1 MPFGN
6 IGSAPN
12 NNQKQLHYT
21 IGLSDPKTVIVYF
34 NLALLRVCELLW
46 FGIAGTV
53 ALNEL
58 KSVTVHQQCDKQIC

>member
-12 NNQKQLHYT
+12 NYQKQLHHT
-21 IGLSDPKTVIVYF
+21 ISLSDLETAIVYY
-34 NLALLRVCELLW
+34 NLALLRMCELLW

-53 ALNEL
+53 TRSNGAMA
-58 KSVTVHQQCDKQIC
+58 

>member
-12 NNQKQLHYT
+12 NNPKQPHCT
-21 IGLSDPKTVIVYF
+21 IGLSDRKTVIFYY
-34 NLALLRVCELLW
+34 NLAPLQMCELLW

-53 ALNEL
+53 ALT
-58 KSVTVHQQCDKQIC
+58 SVTVM

>member
-12 NNQKQLHYT
+12 NNQKQLHCT

-34 NLALLRVCELLW
+34 NLALFRVCELLW

>member
-12 NNQKQLHYT
+12 NNQKQLHHT
-21 IGLSDPKTVIVYF
+21 IGLSDPTTVVVYY
-34 NLALLRVCELLW
+34 NLALLQMCKLLW

-58 KSVTVHQQCDKQIC
+58 KSVTVY

>member
-12 NNQKQLHYT
+12 NNQKQLHHT
-21 IGLSDPKTVIVYF
+21 IGLSDPKTVIIYY
-34 NLALLRVCELLW
+34 NLALLQMCKLLW

-58 KSVTVHQQCDKQIC
+58 KSVTVI

>member
-6 IGSAPN
+6 IGSATN
-12 NNQKQLHYT
+12 NNQKQLHHT
-21 IGLSDPKTVIVYF
+21 ICLFDPKTVIVYY
-34 NLALLRVCELLW
+34 NLALLQMWELLW

-58 KSVTVHQQCDKQIC
+58 DSVAVY

>member
-12 NNQKQLHYT
+12 NNQKQLHHT
-21 IGLSDPKTVIVYF
+21 IGLSDLKTVIYY
-34 NLALLRVCELLW
+34 NLALLQMSELLW

-53 ALNEL
+53 PL
-58 KSVTVHQQCDKQIC
+58 KSVTVY